1 MIGIFESLP
10 SEIKDVA
17 DAADTAVTD
26 VAKVFDDIVSG
37 NIVDDLESIPGV
49 VVSEITSAW
58 GDLTDGLE
66 DGWEAATDF
75 FGCLFKSCPHTTADA
90 YTCNDSNAASTSGGA
105 ASADPTGIK
114 PESKGTLQLS
124 NPTKT
129 AAPAQPP
136 LITPFPTQTRP
147 LTISTR
153 IPRQSASATPS
164 ITEAGSGGTQM
175 IDPRRVFK
183 LWWIFAVGVLG
194 FALLL

>member
-26 VAKVFDDIVSG
+26 VSKVFDDIGSG
-37 NIVDDLESIPGV
+37 KIVDDLKSVPGV
-49 VVSEITSAW
+49 VVSDITSAW
-58 GDLTDGLE
+58 GDLTAGLE

-75 FGCLFKSCPHTTADA
+75 VGCLFNSCPHTTADA
-90 YTCNDSNAASTSGGA
+90 YTCNDSNTVSTSAGA
-105 ASADPTGIK
+105 ASADPTEIK
-114 PESKGTLQLS
+114 PESRTTLQLN
-124 NPTKT
+124 NPTKA

-136 LITPFPTQTRP
+136 LITPFPSQTRP
-147 LTISTR
+147 LTISTQ
-153 IPRQSASATPS
+153 IPRPSASATPS
-164 ITEAGSGGTQM
+164 ITEAGSGGIQM

-194 FALLL
+194 VALLL